1 MPVATGPAPSLPYVP
16 GAANT
21 VKSGV
26 ALGAL
31 AVSVLTL
38 TATAATPTAPV
49 LAALPA
55 SAPLPTSAGV
65 ARALAGPLAD
75 PALGTDPHV
84 EVVDALTGRVLL
96 DHRGQVPAT
105 PASTQKLLT
114 AASALLV
121 LGPQA
126 RLTTRVL
133 ASGPNL
139 YLVGGGD
146 PTLTTQPLA
155 TGYPPAADLTTL
167 ARTVARTHPA
177 GDQVGQIVGV
187 GSAYGGPDLAPGWS
201 SDYLVEGEVGRVRSL
216 EVDEGRF
223 EPGLLQIGRHD
234 DPVLAAAQTFH
245 DALAAAGVST
255 SSTGAATAGA
265 VPAGARLVASVV
277 SPPVS
282 ALVERMLNYS
292 DADLAEGLGRQVA
305 IRSGLPPT
313 FAGVAEALGRVA
325 RRLGLP
331 GGETISDASGLS
343 RTDEVAPAALTT
355 LLRQAAVGP
364 YPQLRSLLAALPI
377 AGFTG
382 TLALRFTAD
391 GPSGLGHV
399 RAKTGWLNGVSAL
412 AGLVTTADG
421 RLLIFA
427 ALAPAPARGPGEAAL
442 DRLAAALA
450 GCGCS

>member
-1 MPVATGPAPSLPYVP
+1 VP
-16 GAANT
+16 GAANK
-21 VKSGV
+21 VKRGV
-26 ALGAL
+26 AIGTL
-31 AVSVLTL
+31 AATVLAL
-38 TATAATPTAPV
+38 TATAADPSTPAPV
-49 LAALPA
+49 LAGLPA
-55 SAPLPTSAGV
+55 SAPMPTAAGV

-75 PALGTDPHV
+75 PGLGADPRV
-84 EVVDALTGRVLL
+84 EVIDALSGRVLL
-96 DHRGQVPAT
+96 DRRGRIPAT

-155 TGYPPAADLTTL
+155 TGYPPAADLNTL
-167 ARTVARTHPA
+167 ARAVARTQRA
-177 GDQVGQIVGV
+177 GSQVGQVVGV
-187 GSAYGGPDLAPGWS
+187 GAAYGGPDLAAGWS
-201 SDYLVEGEVGRVRSL
+201 SYYLVEGEVARVRSL

-223 EPGLLQIGRHD
+223 EPGLLQVGRHD

-245 DALAAAGVST
+245 DALAVAGVR
-255 SSTGAATAGA
+255 TGPATVGA
-265 VPAGARLVASVV
+265 VPAGARLVASVT

-282 ALVERMLNYS
+282 ALVERMLDYS

-331 GGETISDASGLS
+331 TGQTIADASGLS
-343 RTDEVAPAALTT
+343 RTDAIAPAALTT
-355 LLRQAAVGP
+355 LLRQAAIGP
-364 YPQLRSLLAALPI
+364 YQQLRPLLAALPI

-382 TLALRFTAD
+382 TLALRFTVDAP
-391 GPSGLGHV
+391 GGLGHV
-399 RAKTGWLNGVSAL
+399 RAKTGWLNGASAL
-412 AGLVTTADG
+412 AGLVTTASG

-427 ALAPAPARGPGEAAL
+427 ALAPAPERGPGAAAL
-442 DRLAAALA
+442 HRRAATLA
-450 GCGCS
+450 GCGCG

>member
-1 MPVATGPAPSLPYVP
+1 M
-16 GAANT
+16 
-21 VKSGV
+21 
-26 ALGAL
+26 L
-31 AVSVLTL
+31 AL
-38 TATAATPTAPV
+38 TASAATPAPAVPV
-49 LAALPA
+49 LGPLAS
-55 SAPLPTSAGV
+55 SAPLPTAGGV

-75 PALGTDPHV
+75 PGLGIDPHV
-84 EVVDALTGRVLL
+84 EVIDALSGAVLL
-96 DHRGQVPAT
+96 DHRGQLPAT

-121 LGPQA
+121 LGPQT
-126 RLTTRVL
+126 RLTTRAL
-133 ASGPNL
+133 SSGANL

-146 PTLTTQPLA
+146 PTLTTQPLV
-155 TGYPPAADLTTL
+155 TGYPPAADLTAL
-167 ARTVARTHPA
+167 AREVASTHP
-177 GDQVGQIVGV
+177 GQVGQVIGV

-201 SDYLVEGEVGRVRSL
+201 SYYLVEGEVARVRSL

-245 DALAAAGVST
+245 DALAAAGVQ
-255 SSTGAATAGA
+255 TGEAGVGT

-282 ALVERMLNYS
+282 ALVERMLDYS

-313 FAGVAEALGRVA
+313 FAGVSEALGRVA

-331 GGETISDASGLS
+331 AGQNISDASGLS
-343 RTDEVAPAALTT
+343 RSDAIAPAALTK

-364 YPQLRSLLAALPI
+364 YPQLRPLVAALPI

-382 TLALRFTAD
+382 TLALRFTLDAP
-391 GPSGLGHV
+391 GGLGHV
-399 RAKTGWLNGVSAL
+399 RAKTGWLNGAAAL
-412 AGLVTTADG
+412 AGFVTTASG

-427 ALAPAPARGPGEAAL
+427 ALAPAPGRGAGEAGL
-442 DRLAAALA
+442 DRIAAALA
-450 GCGCS
+450 GCGCA

>member
-1 MPVATGPAPSLPYVP
+1 MPA
-16 GAANT
+16 AANT
-21 VKSGV
+21 AKSGV
-26 ALGAL
+26 AIGTLVAAVL
-31 AVSVLTL
+31 AL
-38 TATAATPTAPV
+38 TASTANPATPPAPV
-49 LAALPA
+49 LAALPPA
-55 SAPLPTSAGV
+55 APVPSAAGV
-65 ARALAGPLAD
+65 ARALAGPVSDPGLGAD
-75 PALGTDPHV
+75 PHI
-84 EVVDALTGRVLL
+84 EVIDAQSGEVLF
-96 DHRGQVPAT
+96 DRRGQIPAT

-146 PTLTTQPLA
+146 PTLTTQPLV
-155 TGYPPAADLTTL
+155 TGYPPAADLTAL
-167 ARTVARTHPA
+167 ARSVARSPLGGARIGH
-177 GDQVGQIVGV
+177 VVGV
-187 GSAYGGPDLAPGWS
+187 GSAYGGPDLAPGWPAY
-201 SDYLVEGEVGRVRSL
+201 YLVEGEVARVRSL

-245 DALAAAGVST
+245 DALA
-255 SSTGAATAGA
+255 STGVRAGPA
-265 VPAGARLVASVV
+265 IVGTVPAGARLIASVA

-331 GGETISDASGLS
+331 AGQTISDASGLS
-343 RTDEVAPAALTT
+343 RTDAIAPAALTT

-364 YPQLRSLLAALPI
+364 YPQLRPLLAALPI

-382 TLALRFTAD
+382 TLALRFTSDAP
-391 GPSGLGHV
+391 GGLGHV

-412 AGLVTTADG
+412 AGLVTTANG

-427 ALAPAPARGPGEAAL
+427 ALAPAPERGAGEAAL
-442 DRLAAALA
+442 DRIAATLA
-450 GCGCS
+450 GCGCR

>member
-1 MPVATGPAPSLPYVP
+1 MGR
-16 GAANT
+16 
-21 VKSGV
+21 GV
-26 ALGAL
+26 AIGTFA
-31 AVSVLTL
+31 AVLLTF
-38 TATAATPTAPV
+38 TATAAAPAAPTPV
-49 LAALPA
+49 LAPIPA
-55 SAPLPTSAGV
+55 SAPMPTAAGV

-75 PALGTDPHV
+75 PGLGGDPHI
-84 EVVDALTGRVLL
+84 EVIDALSGRVLL
-96 DHRGQVPAT
+96 DRRGQVPAT

-126 RLTTRVL
+126 HLTTRVL

-146 PTLTTQPLA
+146 PTLTTQPLV
-155 TGYPPAADLTTL
+155 TGYPPAADLTAL
-167 ARTVARTHPA
+167 ARTVARSRPA
-177 GDQVGQIVGV
+177 GSAAGQIVGV

-201 SDYLVEGEVGRVRSL
+201 SYYLVEGEAARVRSL

-223 EPGLLQIGRHD
+223 EPGLLQVGRHD
-234 DPVLAAAQTFH
+234 DPVLAAAQSFH

-255 SSTGAATAGA
+255 GAATVGA
-265 VPAGARLVASVV
+265 VPAGARLVASVQ

-282 ALVERMLNYS
+282 ALVERMLDDS

-331 GGETISDASGLS
+331 PGQTISDASGLS
-343 RTDEVAPAALTT
+343 RTDAVAPAALTT
-355 LLRQAAVGP
+355 LLRQAALGP
-364 YPQLRSLLAALPI
+364 YPQLRPLVAALPI

-382 TLALRFTAD
+382 TLALRFTSDAP
-391 GPSGLGHV
+391 GGLGHV
-399 RAKTGWLNGVSAL
+399 RAKTGWLNGTSAL
-412 AGLVTTADG
+412 AGLVTTASG

-427 ALAPAPARGPGEAAL
+427 ALAPAPERGPGEAAV
-442 DRLAAALA
+442 DRIAATLA
-450 GCGCS
+450 GCGCR

>member
-1 MPVATGPAPSLPYVP
+1 MP

-21 VKSGV
+21 VRTGV
-26 ALGAL
+26 ALGTL
-31 AVSVLTL
+31 AVCLLAL
-38 TATAATPTAPV
+38 TATAASPAATPAASPTAPV
-49 LAALPA
+49 LAALPD
-55 SAPLPTSAGV
+55 SAPIPTAAGV
-65 ARALAGPLAD
+65 ARALAGQLAD
-75 PALGTDPHV
+75 PGLGTDPHV
-84 EVVDALTGRVLL
+84 EVIDAVTGDVLL
-96 DHRGQVPAT
+96 DHRGRVSAT

-133 ASGPNL
+133 ASGQNL

-155 TGYPPAADLTTL
+155 TGYPPAADLTLL
-167 ARTVARTHPA
+167 ARAVARSQPA
-177 GDQVGQIVGV
+177 GSRVGQIVGV

-201 SDYLVEGEVGRVRSL
+201 AYYLVEGEVARVRSL

-245 DALAAAGVST
+245 DALGAAGLR
-255 SSTGAATAGA
+255 TAGA
-265 VPAGARLVASVV
+265 TVGAAPAGARVIASVQ

-331 GGETISDASGLS
+331 ARQTISDASGLS
-343 RTDEVAPAALTT
+343 RSDAIAPAALTT

-364 YPQLRSLLAALPI
+364 YPQLRPLLAALPV

-382 TLALRFTAD
+382 TLALRFTSDAP
-391 GPSGLGHV
+391 GGLGHV

-412 AGLVTTADG
+412 AGLVTTANG
-421 RLLIFA
+421 RLLLFA

-442 DRLAAALA
+442 DRIAATLA
-450 GCGCS
+450 GCGCT